1 MHSPLSLTA
10 PAAAPGRVD
19 AAEAEW
25 QEELLMHMLAEH
37 AKRRGAGGDAAA
49 EGPAGAGADENDDA
63 AAAAA
68 VALMLAVPPP
78 DAGPPPPYAPPPHA
92 PPRPLP
98 AAHPARAFPAPHP
111 CLPPATHPHGDVR
124 GGPNPNAEADLRA
137 VAFDVVEARGIRSRA
152 ELARFVGGEIDE
164 QVALLLGYAREAA
177 RARRENE
184 RLRAEMRGLD
194 EEERRLR
201 GVLARWREK
210 RERKG

>member
-1 MHSPLSLTA
+1 M
-10 PAAAPGRVD
+10 
-19 AAEAEW
+19 
-25 QEELLMHMLAEH
+25 
-37 AKRRGAGGDAAA
+37 
-49 EGPAGAGADENDDA
+49 
-63 AAAAA
+63 
-68 VALMLAVPPP
+68 
-78 DAGPPPPYAPPPHA
+78 
-92 PPRPLP
+92 
-98 AAHPARAFPAPHP
+98 
-111 CLPPATHPHGDVR
+111 R

-184 RLRAEMRGLD
+184 RLRADMRGLD
-194 EEERRLR
+194 EEERRHK